1 MVDGDIAGL
10 PDGPNRNQSAGDFLE
25 LDFPERRHRT
35 FGRLGLLFLGAGAA
49 LLLVSSLL
57 TITVAQGNV
66 LDLLVVILWLGGGLL
81 GIVGLGLVGLAGI
94 SALTRTRGPVP
105 DR

>member
-1 MVDGDIAGL
+1 MVDGDIARL
-10 PDGPNRNQSAGDFLE
+10 PDDPHQEEPTGDFLE

-49 LLLVSSLL
+49 LFLVASLL
-57 TITVAQGNV
+57 TVTLAKGNL
-66 LDLLVVILWLGGGLL
+66 LDLLVVILWLGGSLL
-81 GIVGLGLVGLAGI
+81 GIVGLGLIGLAGI
-94 SALTRTRGPVP
+94 SAITRLRGPVP